1 MSIAIRIA
9 WLPVLALLF
18 ASVLPAQSI
27 SANPASLH
35 FYYQQGMATPSQQ
48 AVQIS
53 GTAAFWANVTS
64 SVSGGTQN
72 WLFPVVG
79 TPSVPFT
86 LNVVVAPGSLPPGVY
101 EGNIRVSVP
110 ESSVPAIDIPVR
122 LTISQLPLLIPSP
135 TSLTFI
141 QTSGG
146 APPAAQ
152 TLNLG
157 STSPATYSAAA
168 ETSNG
173 GNWLNVTPLA
183 GNAPG
188 ALTVNVQPAGLAL
201 GTYNGLIRI
210 ASAVAG
216 NSPLTVPV
224 TLRVIEE
231 VRVTASPSTVQF
243 DFQIGGQRP
252 PDQVVSITTNGP
264 ASPWTATVATQSGGG
279 WLGVSTLTGT
289 TPSNIV
295 VAANPEG
302 LAAGTYTGTLTVNA
316 TGAANNPQVV
326 NVTLR
331 VTAEPVMRSSPSAL
345 SFAHQLN
352 GPAIPPQTLLIT
364 SSGGPVPVTV
374 VGATVSGGN
383 WLSVN
388 VASGTTPLAL
398 VATINP
404 TGLTAGSYSGAIQ
417 VTGTGAA
424 NTISIPVSL
433 QVSSSPL
440 LRVSVNTLTFFHQ
453 IGQAVPPARQIG
465 VSSTGAA
472 LGFNASASTVSGGS
486 WLGVSPGA
494 GTTPSDVTVSVN
506 PGSLSP
512 GVYNGM
518 VSVQT
523 SDGGSAALTVPVR
536 LVVDTAPMLRVPAG
550 PLEFS
555 WAVGGSLPVNQSFPI
570 NSTGAALNFTM
581 TGATSTGGN
590 WLIVA
595 PDSGVTGNVVTVGV
609 SVLSLGQGTFTGVLT
624 VGSTG
629 TVNSPQHIPV
639 VLRINQSTE
648 LVVPTDRLTFT
659 QTVGG
664 QAPAARQ
671 LTIRSNPS
679 VPIRFDATVA
689 TFGSGGW
696 LIVEPNAGLTEATIT
711 VRVNTQNL
719 APGTYEGEVVITSS
733 GAINSPRRIPV
744 TLSITR
750 PLPNLAVSVGNVP
763 FTFQTGGAVP
773 QAQAVQVT
781 SSGDPIPFSVTTATT
796 SGGSWLFVS
805 SNSAT
810 TPATLNLSVNPAG
823 LAGGN
828 YSGTITLSSQGA
840 ANSPVTINV
849 TLAVSQVTVPVVT
862 AVTNAASF
870 QPSSV
875 SPGLL
880 VTLFGT
886 GLGPTQLAGPVV
898 NQQSLFETTVSGVRV
913 LFDNIPSPIVYV
925 SSVQSSVVVPYEVA
939 GRATVQMIVEVQGVR
954 SAPLQLR
961 VVDAAPGIFMAA
973 NSTNA
978 AALNQNNTVNSPQN
992 PVARGTYIVLYCTGE
1007 GLVTPPGINGQV
1019 IGTNLRR
1026 PLLPVRVRIAGQEVT
1041 PAYAGSAP
1049 GIVSGVIQV
1058 NVLVPEN
1065 APTGGAIPIDLLV
1078 GNFASAPGVTIAIR

>member
-1 MSIAIRIA
+1 MPAALRIV
-9 WLPVLALLF
+9 WLPLLALLF

-27 SANPASLH
+27 SATPASLD
-35 FYYQQGMATPSQQ
+35 FYYQQGTATPSQQ
-48 AVQIS
+48 AVQIT
-53 GTAAFWANVTS
+53 GTAAFWTSVTS

-86 LNVVVAPGSLPPGVY
+86 LGVVVAPGSLPPGVY
-101 EGNIRVSVP
+101 QGNIRVAVP
-110 ESSVPAIDIPVR
+110 ESSVPATDIPVR
-122 LTISQLPLLIPSP
+122 LTISQLPLVVPNP

-157 STSPATYSAAA
+157 STSPASFSAAA

-173 GNWLNVTPLA
+173 GSWLNVTPLA
-183 GNAPG
+183 GSAPSG
-188 ALTVNVQPAGLAL
+188 LTVNVQPAGLGL

-216 NSPLTVPV
+216 NSPITVPV
-224 TLRVIEE
+224 TLRVLEE
-231 VRVTASPSTVQF
+231 VRAAASPSNVQF
-243 DFQIGGQRP
+243 DFQVGEQRP
-252 PDQVVSITTNGP
+252 PDQVISITTNGP
-264 ASPWTATVATQSGGG
+264 PAPWTATIATQSGGG
-279 WLGVSTLTGT
+279 WLGVSTLSGT
-289 TPSNIV
+289 TPSNV
-295 VAANPEG
+295 VIAALPAG
-302 LAAGTYTGTLTVNA
+302 LAAGTYTGTLTINA
-316 TGAANNPQVV
+316 TGVANNPLVV
-326 NVTLR
+326 NITLR
-331 VTAEPVMRSSPSAL
+331 VTSEPVLRSSPPSL
-345 SFAHQLN
+345 NFAHQLN
-352 GPAIPPQTLLIT
+352 GPTVPPQTFLLT
-364 SSGGPVPVTV
+364 SSGGPVPVT
-374 VGATVSGGN
+374 ATVATVGGGN

-388 VASGTTPLAL
+388 VVAGTTPLAV
-398 VATINP
+398 VAAINP
-404 TGLTAGSYSGAIQ
+404 TGLTAGSYSGVVQ
-417 VTGTGAA
+417 VAGTGAA

-433 QVSSSPL
+433 QVSSSPM
-440 LRVSVNTLTFFHQ
+440 LRLNTNTLTFYHQ
-453 IGQAVPPARQIG
+453 AGQAAPPARPMG
-465 VSSTGAA
+465 VSSTGAP
-472 LGFNASASTVSGGS
+472 LGFVASATTVSGGS
-486 WLGVSPGA
+486 WLAVSPGT
-494 GTTPSDVTVSVN
+494 GTTPSDVAAAVN
-506 PGSLSP
+506 PGSLAP
-512 GVYNGM
+512 GIYTGTI
-518 VSVQT
+518 SVQT

-536 LVVDTAPMLRVPAG
+536 LIVDNAPMIRVPSG

-555 WAVGGSLPVNQSFPI
+555 WAVGGSLPANQTFPI
-570 NSTGAALNFTM
+570 ASTGTTLNFTL
-581 TGATSTGGN
+581 TGATSSGGN

-629 TVNSPQHIPV
+629 TPNSPQYIPV
-639 VLRINQSTE
+639 VLRINQNTD

-671 LTIRSNPS
+671 VTVRSNPA
-679 VPIRFDATVA
+679 VPLRFDATVA

-696 LIVEPNAGLTEATIT
+696 LIVEPNAGLTEATVT

-719 APGTYEGEVVITSS
+719 APGTYEGEVVISSS
-733 GAINSPRRIPV
+733 GATNSPRRIPV
-744 TLSITR
+744 TLSVTR
-750 PLPNLAVSVGNVP
+750 PLPAMAVNLTTVP

-781 SSGDPIPFSVTTATT
+781 SSGDPIPLSVTTTTT

-810 TPATLNLSVNPAG
+810 TPAALNISVNPAG
-823 LAGGN
+823 LPGGN
-828 YSGTITLSSQGA
+828 YAGTITLSSPGA
-840 ANSPVTINV
+840 ANSPIAITV
-849 TLAVSQVTVPVVT
+849 TLAVSQVAIPLVT

-913 LFDNIPSPIVYV
+913 LFDNIPAPIVYV

-939 GRATVQMIVEVQGVR
+939 GRATVQMVVEVQGVR
-954 SAPLQLR
+954 SASLQLR

-978 AALNQNNTVNSPQN
+978 AALNQDNTINSPQN
-992 PVARGTYIVLYCTGE
+992 PVARGTVIVLYCTGE
-1007 GLVTPPGINGQV
+1007 GLVTAPGINGQV

-1049 GIVSGVIQV
+1049 GIVSGVMQV
-1058 NVLVPEN
+1058 NVPIPDN
-1065 APTGGAIPIDLLV
+1065 APTGAAIPIDLLV

>member
-1 MSIAIRIA
+1 MLTAIRFA
-9 WLPVLALLF
+9 WLPVLALLS
-18 ASVLPAQSI
+18 ASVLPAQSM
-27 SANPASLH
+27 SATPAALD
-35 FYYQQGMATPSQQ
+35 FYYQQGTATPAQQ
-48 AVQIS
+48 AVQIT
-53 GTAAFWANVTS
+53 GTAAFWTSVTS

-86 LNVVVAPGSLPPGVY
+86 LGVVVAPGSLPPGTY
-101 EGNIRVSVP
+101 QGNIRVSVP
-110 ESSVPAIDIPVR
+110 ESSVPAINIPVR
-122 LTISQLPLLIPSP
+122 LIISQLPLVIPNP

-141 QTSGG
+141 QTTGG

-157 STSPATYSAAA
+157 STSSASFSAAA
-168 ETSNG
+168 ETTNG
-173 GNWLNVTPLA
+173 GSWLNVTPLA
-183 GNAPG
+183 GNAPA
-188 ALTVNVQPAGLAL
+188 ALTVNVQPAGLGL

-210 ASAVAG
+210 ASATAG
-216 NSPLTVPV
+216 NSPITVPV

-231 VRVTASPSTVQF
+231 VRVTASPSNLQF
-243 DFQIGGQRP
+243 DFQVGEQRP
-252 PDQVVSITTNGP
+252 PDQVISITTNGP
-264 ASPWTATVATQSGGG
+264 ATTWTGTVATQSGGG

-295 VAANPEG
+295 IAAMPAG
-302 LAAGTYTGTLTVNA
+302 LAAGTYTGTLTINA

-326 NVTLR
+326 TVTLR
-331 VTAEPVMRSSPSAL
+331 VTSEPVLRSSPASL
-345 SFAHQLN
+345 RFVHQT
-352 GPAIPPQTLLIT
+352 GGTTVPPQTLLLT

-374 VGATVSGGN
+374 TAATVGGGP
-383 WLSVN
+383 WLTVSV
-388 VASGTTPLAL
+388 AAGTTPLAV
-398 VATINP
+398 VATVNP
-404 TGLTAGSYSGAIQ
+404 AGLTAGSYSGAIQ

-433 QVSSSPL
+433 QVSSSPM
-440 LRVSVNTLTFFHQ
+440 LRLSVNTLTFYHQ
-453 IGQAVPPARQIG
+453 VGQAAPPARPIG

-472 LGFNASASTVSGGS
+472 LGFAATAATVSGGS

-494 GTTPSDVTVSVN
+494 GTTPADVTVAVN
-506 PGSLSP
+506 PGSLAP
-512 GVYNGM
+512 GVYNGT

-523 SDGGSAALTVPVR
+523 SDGGSAAIPVPVR
-536 LVVDTAPMLRVPAG
+536 LIVDNNPMLRVPAG

-555 WAVGGSLPVNQSFPI
+555 WAVGGGLPANQTFAVG
-570 NSTGAALNFTM
+570 STGAALNFTL
-581 TGATSTGGN
+581 TGATASGGN

-629 TVNSPQHIPV
+629 TPNSPQHIPV
-639 VLRINQSTE
+639 VLRINQNTD

-659 QTVGG
+659 QIVGG
-664 QAPAARQ
+664 QAPGAQ
-671 LTIRSNPS
+671 QVTVRSNPA
-679 VPIRFDATVA
+679 VPIRFDATVT
-689 TFGSGGW
+689 TFTGAGW

-719 APGTYEGEVVITSS
+719 LPGTYEGEVVISSS
-733 GAINSPRRIPV
+733 GANNSPRRIPV
-744 TLSITR
+744 TLSISR
-750 PLPNLAVSVGNVP
+750 PLPNLAVNLTTVP
-763 FTFQTGGAVP
+763 FTFQTGGSPP

-781 SSGDPIPFSVTTATT
+781 SSGDPIPFSVATSTTTGA
-796 SGGSWLFVS
+796 SWLFVS
-805 SNSAT
+805 ASSAT
-810 TPATLNLSVNPAG
+810 TPATLNISVNPAG
-823 LAGGN
+823 LSGGN
-828 YSGTITLSSQGA
+828 YAGTITLSSQGA
-840 ANSPVTINV
+840 ANSPITINV
-849 TLAVSQVTVPVVT
+849 TLAVSQVTIPVVT

-870 QPSSV
+870 QPTSV

-880 VTLFGT
+880 VTLFGI

-898 NQQSLFETTVSGVRV
+898 NQQSLLETTVSGVRV
-913 LFDNIPSPIVYV
+913 LFDNVPSPIIYV

-939 GRATVQMIVEVQGVR
+939 GRSTVQMIVEVQGVR

-992 PVARGTYIVLYCTGE
+992 PAARGTYIVLYCTGE

-1026 PLLPVRVRIAGQEVT
+1026 PLVPVRVRIAGQEVT

-1058 NVLVPEN
+1058 NVLIPEN